1 MTEMEQIK
9 EQLVAL
15 REQLKEHNN
24 PKAQA
29 ALRKIIY
36 KIEMLESDTSG
47 VPQSALDLARWLT
60 RLADAEHGT
69 LIKRYPR
76 QPDNA
81 DATQIE
87 HHVEDQRTRLH
98 EGATLHSEV
107 TRGIKH
113 MAGMLGVNGAQAV
126 ETNRKIG
133 WLAEALLTHLQ
144 HQREAG
150 KQLHEMMLATMGSL
164 QAMQEMLVDMGEESP
179 ELRQVAI
186 MLAQPVPENPL
197 EARDHFRRINADLK
211 QVQRTIQQTGG
222 RLKHQLD
229 GSMEAFADITQK
241 LAREQQQTRSDA
253 LTGLPNRRALK
264 EHLSTQAGD
273 AVMTLAMIDIDGL
286 RQINNRLGES
296 AGDQLLRE
304 IADRIGARIRAEDML
319 FRIGGDEFM
328 VLLSAVHGEGALQAA
343 LGLCSCIT
351 QPAPKL
357 AGKKVRVTITIGLAE
372 RHQGEKLHAWLKRS
386 DAALYVA
393 KGHGGNRAELAP

>member
-1 MTEMEQIK
+1 LADLEPIK
-9 EQLVAL
+9 EQILAL
-15 REQLKEHNN
+15 RGLLKEHQN
-24 PKAQA
+24 PKVQKH
-29 ALRKIIY
+29 LRQIIY
-36 KIEMLESDTSG
+36 KIEMLESATSG

-76 QPDNA
+76 QAENA

-87 HHVEDQRTRLH
+87 HHVEEQRARLH
-98 EGATLHSEV
+98 EGTTLHSEV
-107 TRGIKH
+107 TRGVKH
-113 MAGMLGVNGAQAV
+113 MAGMLGIQGAQTI
-126 ETNRKIG
+126 ETTRKIG

-150 KQLHEMMLATMGSL
+150 KQLHELMLATTGSL

-186 MLAQPVPENPL
+186 MLAQPVPEDPL
-197 EARDHFRRINADLK
+197 EARDHFKRINEDLK

-222 RLKHQLD
+222 RLKRQID
-229 GSMEAFADITQK
+229 GSIEAFADITQR
-241 LAREQQQTRSDA
+241 LAREQLQTRSDA

-264 EHLSTQAGD
+264 EYLSSQAGD
-273 AVMTLAMIDIDGL
+273 TVMTLAMIDIDGL
-286 RQINNRLGES
+286 RQINNLLGES
-296 AGDQLLRE
+296 AGDQLLLQVAE
-304 IADRIGARIRAEDML
+304 RIGARIRADDML

-328 VLLSAVHGEGALQAA
+328 VVLSAVHGEGALQAA
-343 LGLCSCIT
+343 HGLCNCIT
-351 QPAPKL
+351 QPAPEL
-357 AGKKVRVTITIGLAE
+357 ADKKVRVTITIGLAE
-372 RHQGEKLHAWLKRS
+372 RHQGERLHAWLKRS